1 MIHVV
6 KNELLKDFLPWNIES
21 GSISW
26 KKGSRV
32 NKETFVVVVV
42 ITIINIKEI
51 KCNESNKKQAT
62 RKRKFQEIVLCIYI
76 YSS

>member
-1 MIHVV
+1 MTRCIAFVSMMIHVV

-32 NKETFVVVVV
+32 NKETFLVVVVV
-42 ITIINIKEI
+42 ITVINIKE
-51 KCNESNKKQAT
+51 N
-62 RKRKFQEIVLCIYI
+62 
-76 YSS
+76 

>member
-1 MIHVV
+1 MRRCIAFASFTMIHVV

-51 KCNESNKKQAT
+51 KCNESNKKH
-62 RKRKFQEIVLCIYI
+62 KRQ
-76 YSS
+76 